1 MTPSEREILALALDL
16 DRLMRLLHCS
26 MRQRSEAVDR
36 ARIGPFGMMA
46 LVTIADREPL
56 PIQSLARHL
65 SRDKGQITRTVQM
78 LEEVG
83 LIQRSRS
90 STDGRVWLVR
100 LTEEGRAHVAGY
112 QDLLADIVNSLTS
125 DLDEV
130 ERNQFSA
137 VLAKMLSSPDQRDNP
152 SSRSSSPG
160 SGSRTAANEQ

>member
-1 MTPSEREILALALDL
+1 
-16 DRLMRLLHCS
+16 
-26 MRQRSEAVDR
+26 
-36 ARIGPFGMMA
+36 
-46 LVTIADREPL
+46 
-56 PIQSLARHL
+56 
-65 SRDKGQITRTVQM
+65 
-78 LEEVG
+78 
-83 LIQRSRS
+83 
-90 STDGRVWLVR
+90 